1 MFFLISER
9 SFNLYFYNMRKI
21 VLLLIT
27 FLAIGFKAQ
36 DFKAFQ
42 FYNKSGKEINT
53 GKMIKSLLDYDV
65 ILFGEFHNNSINHWL
80 QLRLTEALFEKN
92 KNLILGAEM
101 FERDNQSGLNQ
112 YLSGKLD
119 AKKLKDSVRLWNNF
133 TTDYQ
138 PLLDFAKSKKLEFI
152 ATNIPR
158 KFASQVAKQGLE
170 SLNQLPDS
178 DKINIAKLPINVTL
192 ETPGYPEMKA
202 MMGDHADEMKVM
214 NFVAAQAVK
223 DATMAESILKSWT
236 SGKLFVHYNG
246 NYHSKEYGGIFW
258 YLKNANPSLKV
269 AVISLVESES
279 KDLSFP
285 KKDFVPTE
293 FNLILPS
300 DMTKTY

>member
-1 MFFLISER
+1 
-9 SFNLYFYNMRKI
+9 MRKI
-21 VLLLIT
+21 VLVLIT

-42 FYNKSGKEINT
+42 FYNKSGKEINAE
-53 GKMIKSLLDYDV
+53 KMIKSLLDYDV
-65 ILFGEFHNNSINHWL
+65 ILFGEYHNNSINHWL

-92 KNLILGAEM
+92 KNLVLGAEM

-119 AKKLKDSVRLWNNF
+119 VKKLKDSVRLWNNF

-178 DKINIAKLPINVTL
+178 DKINMAKLPIDVTV
-192 ETPGYPEMKA
+192 ETPGYSEMKA

-236 SGKLFVHYNG
+236 AGKLFVHYNG

-258 YLKNANPSLKV
+258 YLKKANPSLKV